1 MNSRKS
7 LTSRLCFLSVPY
19 CGDTAIFNYSTTNG
33 VNRDIFVWNIETS
46 RFVVGSGG
54 SVVKSSHLIIR
65 FEPGASVLLLMPLCG
80 AVT

>member
-1 MNSRKS
+1 MSSRKRFK
-7 LTSRLCFLSVPY
+7 SRLCFRSVPY
-19 CGDTAIFNYSTTNG
+19 YGDTAIFDYSTTNG
-33 VNRDIFVWNIETS
+33 VNRDVFVWNIETT